1 MKVTFPEPHQE
12 KLKELVEILTSA
24 NVIGKK

>member
-1 MKVTFPEPHQE
+1 MKVTFPEPHRG